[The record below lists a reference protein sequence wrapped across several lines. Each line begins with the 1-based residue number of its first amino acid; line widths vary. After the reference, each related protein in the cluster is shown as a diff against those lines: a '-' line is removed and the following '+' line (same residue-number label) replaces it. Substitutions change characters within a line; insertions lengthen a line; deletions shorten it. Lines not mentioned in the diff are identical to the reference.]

1 MAGSTDTTTDLYIWA
16 PDDSDICKYWDCLT
30 DTWDNVLDTWA
41 GVFWNEWS
49 DVTTTVTNSTDVTMA
64 LN

>member
-1 MAGSTDTTTDLYIWA
+1 MEGSTDVTTSAYVWA
-16 PDDSDICKYWDCLT
+16 PSDDDICKYWDCTT

-41 GVFWNEWS
+41 GAFWSEWS
-49 DVTTTVTNSTDVTMA
+49 DQTTTVTDSTDVTMA